1 MATELLCLHRPISLT
16 HKLFRNP
23 LPKVIQATPLTLKL
37 RCSVS
42 TENVSFTE
50 TETETRRSA
59 NYEPNSWDYDYLLSS
74 DTDES
79 IEVYKD
85 KAKKLEAEVRREI
98 NNEKAEFLTLLELI
112 DNVQR
117 LGLGYRFE
125 SDIRR
130 ALDRFVSSGGFDAV
144 TKTSL
149 HATALS
155 FRLLRQ
161 HGFEVSQEAFGGF
174 KDQNGKFLEN
184 LKEDIKAILSLY
196 EASFLALEGENIL
209 DEAKVFAISH
219 LKELS
224 EEKIGKDLAEQVNHA
239 LELPLHRRTQRLEA
253 VWSIE
258 AYRKKE
264 DADQVLLELAILDY
278 NMIQSVYQRDLRE
291 TSRWWRRVGLATK
304 LHFARDRLIESF
316 YWAVGVA
323 FEPQYSDCRNSV
335 AKMFSFVTIIDDIYD
350 VYGTLDELEL
360 FTDAVERWDVNAIDD
375 LPDYMKLCFLA
386 LYNTINEIA
395 YDNLKEKGENILPY
409 LTKAWADLCNAFLQE
424 AKWLYNKSTP
434 TFDDYFGNAWKSSS
448 GPLQLVFAYFAVVQN
463 IKKEEIEN
471 LQKYHDIISRPSH
484 IFRLC
489 NDLASASAEIARGE
503 TANSVSCY
511 MRTKGISEELATESV
526 MNLIDETWKK
536 MNKEKLGG
544 SLFAKPFVETAI
556 NLARQSH
563 CTYHNGDAHT
573 SPDELTRKRVLSVI
587 TEPILPFE
595 R

>member
-42 TENVSFTE
+42 TENVSFTETE

-130 ALDRFVSSGGFDAV
+130 ALDRFVSSGGFD
-144 TKTSL
+144 
-149 HATALS
+149 
-155 FRLLRQ
+155 
-161 HGFEVSQEAFGGF
+161 
-174 KDQNGKFLEN
+174 
-184 LKEDIKAILSLY
+184 
-196 EASFLALEGENIL
+196 
-209 DEAKVFAISH
+209 
-219 LKELS
+219 
-224 EEKIGKDLAEQVNHA
+224 
-239 LELPLHRRTQRLEA
+239 
-253 VWSIE
+253 
-258 AYRKKE
+258 
-264 DADQVLLELAILDY
+264 
-278 NMIQSVYQRDLRE
+278 
-291 TSRWWRRVGLATK
+291 
-304 LHFARDRLIESF
+304 
-316 YWAVGVA
+316 
-323 FEPQYSDCRNSV
+323 
-335 AKMFSFVTIIDDIYD
+335 
-350 VYGTLDELEL
+350 
-360 FTDAVERWDVNAIDD
+360 
-375 LPDYMKLCFLA
+375 
-386 LYNTINEIA
+386 
-395 YDNLKEKGENILPY
+395 
-409 LTKAWADLCNAFLQE
+409 AWADLCNAFLQE